1 MASTEITIELSPAD
15 AAHCIERGDAQIVD
29 VRTEDEHAAGH
40 IAGDRLIPFDHLSEH
55 AAELDKA
62 RPVLFYC
69 RSGDRSAS
77 AAEAFKASGWDA
89 SSISGGLLAW
99 ADGGLPLEPQDG
111 EVADR
116 STLPGH

>member
-29 VRTEDEHAAGH
+29 VRTED
-40 IAGDRLIPFDHLSEH
+40 EH